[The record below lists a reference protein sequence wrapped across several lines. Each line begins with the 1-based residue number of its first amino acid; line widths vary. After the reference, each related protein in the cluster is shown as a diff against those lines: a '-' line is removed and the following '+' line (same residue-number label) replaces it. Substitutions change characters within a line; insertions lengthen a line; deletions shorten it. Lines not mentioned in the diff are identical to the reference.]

1 MAGYLE
7 LGLVTLFLKP
17 KIRVPSGLREEENR
31 LFSAMQLYYR
41 HQNLPSKEVANFDI
55 SKDIVIRAYLVY
67 TSILTGSVTNLIC

>member
-7 LGLVTLFLKP
+7 LGPISLFLKP

-41 HQNLPSKEVANFDI
+41 HQKLPSKEVVNFDI
-55 SKDIVIRAYLVY
+55 SKDIVIRTYLVY
-67 TSILTGSVTNLIC
+67 TSRMTGPVTNLVC

>member
-1 MAGYLE
+1 MILGY
-7 LGLVTLFLKP
+7 
-17 KIRVPSGLREEENR
+17 
-31 LFSAMQLYYR
+31 QLNYR